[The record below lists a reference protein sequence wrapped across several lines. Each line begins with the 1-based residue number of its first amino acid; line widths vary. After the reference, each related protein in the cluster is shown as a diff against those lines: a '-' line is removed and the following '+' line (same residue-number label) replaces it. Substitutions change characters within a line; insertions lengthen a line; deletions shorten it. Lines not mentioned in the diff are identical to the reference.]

1 MPEKYNKEKV
11 RTIMPRIIH
20 SGNPDNTVSLNIMTG
35 FGAPDMRMHVP
46 VKMFSGPPQRTAEG
60 SRIRNL

>member
-1 MPEKYNKEKV
+1 
-11 RTIMPRIIH
+11 MPRIIH

-46 VKMFSGPPQRTAEG
+46 VKMFSGPPQRTADG